1 MSRLAAY
8 FYNQGGDTKKVF
20 SELNGEE
27 SKNNVPDGAT
37 IRKSVMSDGGDLTCI
52 QDGKI
57 IVDMNPQ
64 NLGKDG
70 NLLLT
75 ENGQPLLNELIEKM
89 RASAPNEEVV
99 TYANLPTNVPNPAD
113 NSKMLNKKYV
123 VVANGRKNLLGDRL
137 NKQHHNKFVCYIAY
151 PVK

>member
-1 MSRLAAY
+1 MNNLAAY
-8 FYNQGGDTKKVF
+8 FYAQGGDTKKVF

-27 SKNNVPDGAT
+27 AKNNVPDAAT
-37 IRKSVMSDGGDLTCI
+37 IRKTVMSDGGDLTCV

-57 IVDMNPQ
+57 IVDSNPQ
-64 NLGKDG
+64 NLGKDA

-75 ENGQPLLNELIEKM
+75 ENGEPLLKELIEKM
-89 RASAPNEEVV
+89 RATAPKEEVV

-123 VVANGRKNLLGDRL
+123 VVAYGRKTLLGDRL
-137 NKQHHNKFVCYIAY
+137 NKQHHNKFVCYVAY